1 MRLSFKLPNIH
12 LKAGVA
18 MLLLALACAGA
29 LWAIAP
35 AEPLRM
41 WLSWCV
47 RAGFLGGVVLFF
59 TGRMVQGFRAVV
71 RHQAGG

>member
-1 MRLSFKLPNIH
+1 MRLSFKLPNIY

-18 MLLLALACAGA
+18 MLLLALAWAVA

-41 WLSWCV
+41 WLSWGV
-47 RAGFLGGVVLFF
+47 RAGFPGGVVLFF
-59 TGRMVQGFRAVV
+59 TGRMVQGFRAVA

>member
-1 MRLSFKLPNIH
+1 MRLTFKLPNIY

-18 MLLLALACAGA
+18 MLLLALACAVA

-47 RAGFLGGVVLFF
+47 RAGFLGGVVLFV
-59 TGRMVQGFRAVV
+59 TGRVVQGVRAAT
-71 RHQAGG
+71 RYRTGG